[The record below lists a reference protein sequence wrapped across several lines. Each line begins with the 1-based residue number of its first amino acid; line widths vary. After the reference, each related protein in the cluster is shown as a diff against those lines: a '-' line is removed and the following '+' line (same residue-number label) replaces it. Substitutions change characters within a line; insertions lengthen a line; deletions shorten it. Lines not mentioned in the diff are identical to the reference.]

1 MKTKEDVESY
11 LMRMGVPYADT
22 GDNTWVIT
30 GADGVE
36 NMAIAFDAPV
46 LVFRVKVL
54 PLPKDPAQKVEL
66 YETVLGFN
74 AREMVHGAYGIEAD
88 SLVITD
94 ALQLENLDFNEFQA
108 TVDDIT
114 LAVADHYTRLSKFR
128 AAA

>member
-22 GDNTWVIT
+22 GNATWVIT
-30 GADGVE
+30 GAGGVD
-36 NMAIAFDAPV
+36 NIALAFRDPV
-46 LVFRVKVL
+46 LVFRVKIL
-54 PLPKDPAQKVEL
+54 PLPKDAAQKVEL

-114 LAVADHYTRLSKFR
+114 LAVADHHSRLSKFR

>member
-1 MKTKEDVESY
+1 VKSKEDVESY

-22 GDNTWVIT
+22 GNATWVIS

-36 NMAIAFDAPV
+36 NMIIAFRDPV

-54 PLPKDPAQKVEL
+54 PLPKDDKQKVEL

-74 AREMVHGAYGIEAD
+74 AKEMVHGAYGIEGE